1 MAPIPILI
9 ALGVAVVGILSHRVI
24 VSQMEAPP
32 LDLGCGSEKGSMFDF
47 IAGRYDSINRVMSF
61 RMDVGWRRVMV
72 GMIQSHLEGVDDP
85 RIVDVAT
92 GTADVALMTSQMIPS
107 ATIIGVD
114 PSNGMLDVGRR
125 KVTQRNRDDRISLQ
139 WADARDLSQFEPD
152 TFDAGTMAFGIR
164 NVPER
169 DVAMCEIYKVMKPGS
184 LFCIMEFSEPD
195 VSGGPLEAA
204 ASVFIRHVVPFVG
217 GILSGQ
223 PKMYK
228 HLQNSIK
235 SFPSPE
241 DFRVYLD
248 NLPCTGSRQ
257 PSFVVDEVKN
267 LNFRSVQIYAIRSLK
282 QQGVHPVDE
291 EGTKQQI
298 PEPSEQIGEE
308 EEEPMM
314 DAHTAS

>member
-1 MAPIPILI
+1 
-9 ALGVAVVGILSHRVI
+9 VN
-24 VSQMEAPP
+24 QMEDPP

-47 IAGRYDSINRVMSF
+47 IAGRYDAINRVMAF
-61 RMDVGWRRVMV
+61 RMDVGWRRIMV
-72 GMIQSHLEGVDDP
+72 EMIQSHLSEQGLTEAHP
-85 RIVDVAT
+85 QIVDVAT

-125 KVTQRNRDDRISLQ
+125 KVTQKNRDDKVSLQ
-139 WADARDLSQFEPD
+139 WADARDLSQFEPN

-169 DVAMCEIYKVMKPGS
+169 DVAMCEIYKVLKPGS

-195 VSGGPLEAA
+195 GSGGILEAA

-235 SFPSPE
+235 NFPSPE

-248 NLPCTGSRQ
+248 TLQCSGSKQ

-267 LNFRSVQIYAIRSLK
+267 LNFRSVQIYAIRPLK
-282 QQGVHPVDE
+282 DGVEHVDDE
-291 EGTKQQI
+291 VDTHQQI
-298 PEPSEQIGEE
+298 LIPGEE
-308 EEEPMM
+308 IEEEAMLE
-314 DAHTAS
+314 ANTAA